1 MSGSTRPTLRRVL
14 ADVGPQ
20 RRSAFLAAVATVV
33 EVALATSGP
42 LVLARA
48 VTAIVDGDGR
58 QLGLLAGLL
67 VLLVVGD
74 NVATYVMHRCATR
87 FAQEYLGSLRGR
99 LLDQLFALD
108 LEYFDRERAGRVVSR
123 LTSDVDN
130 LQQFLEQGVVMLLR
144 ALLLL
149 SGTVGVLLILSVP
162 LTGVLLSCLLPLV
175 PVVVWYRRRAF
186 PAQLAVREAN
196 ADLMTHLDESLTG
209 VAVVQAFGLEAPRR
223 AEFVRLAGTV
233 ARRRVA
239 GARLNTIYQL
249 GLDLLPLVAL
259 GAVLLAGAALVDHDL
274 ATLTAV
280 VAATL
285 YVGRLFEPIQQLA
298 ELSTLFQSAAA
309 SFAKVFQF
317 LDERPGV
324 EDLPDAGPLVPGPG
338 QLTVERVTF
347 RYAPGAPD
355 VLREVDLVL
364 VAGERVA
371 LVGGSGAGK
380 STLAKLLARFH
391 DPSTGRIL
399 LDGQDVRRV
408 QQHSLR
414 QRLALIPQDGYLFE
428 GTVAD
433 NIALGRPGATRDD
446 VEQACSRLG
455 ILEQV
460 RAALPEGLDTP
471 VMPGGG
477 SLSSGQRQL
486 VALARALLVDPE
498 VLILDEA
505 TSHLDPATDK
515 VVEAAL
521 AELLRQRTSVV
532 IAHRVST
539 ALRADRVV
547 VLEAGRVVQVGS
559 PAALQGDPDGAF
571 VRWAT
576 WGAHEASR
584 A

>member
-1 MSGSTRPTLRRVL
+1 MSGNARPTLRRVL
-14 ADVGPQ
+14 ADVGRQ
-20 RRSAFLAAVATVV
+20 RRAALLTGAVTVV

-48 VTAIVDGDGR
+48 VTAVVDGDGR

-67 VLLVVGD
+67 LLLVVAD
-74 NVATYVMHRCATR
+74 NTATYAMHRCATR
-87 FAQEYLGSLRGR
+87 FAQEYLGDLRGR

-108 LEYFDRERAGRVVSR
+108 LEYFDRERAGRVVAR

-149 SGTVGVLLILSVP
+149 SGTVGVLLLLSVP
-162 LTGVLLSCLLPLV
+162 LTGVLLGCLLPLV
-175 PVVVWYRRRAF
+175 PVVVWFRRRAF

-209 VAVVQAFGLEAPRR
+209 VAVVQAFGLELPRR
-223 AEFVRLAGTV
+223 ADFVRLADTV
-233 ARRRVA
+233 ARRRLA
-239 GARLNTIYQL
+239 SARLNTVYQL

-259 GAVLLAGAALVDHDL
+259 GTVLLAGAAMVRHDL

-285 YVGRLFEPIQQLA
+285 YVGRLFEPVQQLA

-324 EDLPDAGPLVPGPG
+324 EDLPDAGPLAPGPG
-338 QLTVERVTF
+338 QLTVEGVCF
-347 RYAPGAPD
+347 RYRPGSPD
-355 VLREVDLVL
+355 VLRNLDLVL

-391 DPSTGRIL
+391 DPVVGRVT
-399 LDGQDVRRV
+399 LDGQDLRLV
-408 QQHSLR
+408 QQESLR
-414 QRLALIPQDGYLFE
+414 RRLALIPQDGYLFE
-428 GTVAD
+428 GTVAE
-433 NIALGRPGATRDD
+433 NISLGRPGATRED
-446 VEQACSRLG
+446 VELACRRLG
-455 ILEQV
+455 FLD
-460 RAALPEGLDTP
+460 RLTAALPEGLDTS
-471 VMPGGG
+471 VGPGGG

-486 VALARALLVDPE
+486 VALARALLVDPS

-505 TSHLDPATDK
+505 TSHLDPATDQL
-515 VVEAAL
+515 VEEAL
-521 AELLRQRTSVV
+521 AVLLRERTAVV

-547 VLEAGRVVQVGS
+547 VLERGS
-559 PAALQGDPDGAF
+559 VAETGPPSQLLGDPGGAF
-571 VRWAT
+571 ARWART
-576 WGAHEASR
+576 DAVDRS
-584 A
+584 